1 VPQTVCRGEWTWSQ
15 AVGLLSYLTDG
26 RGCSRPCGPV
36 AELRFRLHDTVTMR
50 LSPLTRFAT
59 ILGLL
64 ALLALPSFTLA
75 APPEAPGFETLSAGP
90 LRFHYRSADAGIALA
105 LTEQGPRALATIAE
119 RTGVS
124 SPRVIDVVLTPTFSE
139 FSAAQPGTP
148 PSWAAGTAY
157 WERGEVYL
165 RTRMPHHGADPIDT
179 VFVHEL
185 VHVVLGREF
194 GDREIPRWLN
204 EGAAKLFAGELSPQ
218 DHATLVQ
225 AALGGGLLPLDEITH
240 RWPRS
245 PGRAHLAYAQS
256 VDFVA
261 FLADQREGALPDL
274 IAHLSSGVDVDSA
287 LEQATGSRLS
297 ALEDAWRGRMTFW
310 HALMPVIGGS
320 GVTWGFAALVFFA
333 AAWRRRRAFHSKV
346 AEMERREEVVR
357 LRNEVQAQ
365 LAALRTPI
373 LATGWSQQS
382 TPLPRGYGQTVVFV
396 EPSDSEDSNSD

>member
-1 VPQTVCRGEWTWSQ
+1 
-15 AVGLLSYLTDG
+15 
-26 RGCSRPCGPV
+26 
-36 AELRFRLHDTVTMR
+36 MR
-50 LSPLTRFAT
+50 LSPLTR
-59 ILGLL
+59 LVPSL
-64 ALLALPSFTLA
+64 ALLAMLAVPSFAMA
-75 APPEAPGFETLSAGP
+75 APPTAPGFETLSAGP
-90 LRFHYRSADAGIALA
+90 LRFHYRSKDAGIAQA
-105 LTEQGPRALATIAE
+105 LTEQGPRALAAIAE

-124 SPRVIDVVLTPTFSE
+124 SPRVIDVVLTPTFAE
-139 FSAAQPGTP
+139 FSTVQPGTP

-165 RTRMPHHGADPIDT
+165 RSRMPHHGADPIDK

-261 FLADQREGALPDL
+261 FLADQREGALPAL
-274 IAHLSSGVDVDSA
+274 IASLSSGVDVDTA
-287 LEQATGSRLS
+287 LERATGSRLS

-310 HALMPVIGGS
+310 HALLPVIGGS
-320 GVTWGFAALVFFA
+320 GVTWGFGALVFLV

-346 AEMERREEVVR
+346 ADMEQREEAVR
-357 LRNEVQAQ
+357 LRKEAQAQ
-365 LAALRTPI
+365 LAALHSPI
-373 LATGWSQQS
+373 FATGWSQKS
-382 TPLPRGYGQTVVFV
+382 TPLPRGYEQTVVFV
-396 EPSDSEDSNSD
+396 EPSDSDDPIAH